1 MKTIVEIEW
10 DSNKPLRELNISVAL
25 QTYFTGECFT
35 VRELPAQMEGEENDS
50 TKAFRRALEEIKTGL
65 KNAGFK
71 RTVAEIQ
78 ALLDDYPVIQQPIP
92 AKVDPMSGPI
102 PVKTL
107 AIIEGLEDQ
116 KLSKVD
122 GKSACVCQI
131 GHSAT
136 VCKSFI
142 SSGNL
147 YPAYCECGH
156 HKSCHAQGEK
166 LKRSIAKSR
175 KRNKVIS
182 SPDELPKHWGQ
193 FKVNGEWL

>member
-1 MKTIVEIEW
+1 
-10 DSNKPLRELNISVAL
+10 
-25 QTYFTGECFT
+25 
-35 VRELPAQMEGEENDS
+35 MEGEENDA
-50 TKAFRRALEEIKTGL
+50 TKAFRRALEAIKTGL

-71 RTVAEIQ
+71 KTVTEIQ
-78 ALLDDYPVIQQPIP
+78 ALLDDYPVIQQPIPAQPEQGQGEKSCENCGATCSGRVRIVPKNKDVCFNWQPIP

-122 GKSACVCQI
+122 SPNKVDGKSACVCQI
-131 GHSAT
+131 GHSTT

-156 HKSCHAQGEK
+156 HKSCHAQEK
-166 LKRSIAKSR
+166 
-175 KRNKVIS
+175 
-182 SPDELPKHWGQ
+182 G
-193 FKVNGEWL
+193 